1 LEGIGFE
8 SKSNDYFSG
17 ISINNLVFRDSTL
30 SGSSISSDIFSD
42 MKVDDMKVLTFINV
56 NLEDENP
63 LFWTIFKPFENLRA
77 IHIENG
83 KLTKLDSS
91 FGSIPAE
98 NILTAE
104 FDNIGLEVIETN
116 TFKNWKS
123 LKMLT
128 ITDNL
133 IKHFEWIPK
142 STELWNLDL
151 RRNKIKTIPKNL
163 HELLPNLRVLKL
175 DDNNLRYIPYDA
187 IKNLK
192 EFSFEGI
199 IIRLYLNNIFSMKFI
214 QELKFIQIGS
224 KNSITPDSNS
234 LCANGDMT
242 WILEYTENLNFKLPQ
257 FLLNSLF
264 ETKCKVFNG
273 VENVYKSCH
282 ELKQTE
288 FSCDDS
294 GKLKSPNL
302 FRFYYC
308 F

>member
-91 FGSIPAE
+91 FGSIPAK

-116 TFKNWKS
+116 TFENWKS

-133 IKHFEWIPK
+133 IIDFEWIPK

-199 IIRLYLNNIFSMKFI
+199 IIRLFLNKNFFMKLI
-214 QELKFIQIGS
+214 LKFE
-224 KNSITPDSNS
+224 
-234 LCANGDMT
+234 C
-242 WILEYTENLNFKLPQ
+242 
-257 FLLNSLF
+257 
-264 ETKCKVFNG
+264 V
-273 VENVYKSCH
+273 
-282 ELKQTE
+282 
-288 FSCDDS
+288 
-294 GKLKSPNL
+294 
-302 FRFYYC
+302 
-308 F
+308 

>member
-1 LEGIGFE
+1 VCKGLPQSENFKFFKDHPITTLALEGMGFE

-30 SGSSISSDIFSD
+30 SGSSISMDIFSD

-63 LFWTIFKPFENLRA
+63 SFWTVFKPFKNLRA
-77 IHIENG
+77 IHIEKG
-83 KLTKLDSS
+83 KLTKLDLN
-91 FGSIPAE
+91 FGSILAE

-116 TFKNWKS
+116 TFENWKS

-128 ITDNL
+128 ITDNF
-133 IKHFEWIPK
+133 IKDFEWIPK

-192 EFSFEGI
+192 EFSFE
-199 IIRLYLNNIFSMKFI
+199 
-214 QELKFIQIGS
+214 
-224 KNSITPDSNS
+224 SIK
-234 LCANGDMT
+234 
-242 WILEYTENLNFKLPQ
+242 I
-257 FLLNSLF
+257 
-264 ETKCKVFNG
+264 
-273 VENVYKSCH
+273 
-282 ELKQTE
+282 
-288 FSCDDS
+288 
-294 GKLKSPNL
+294 NL
-302 FRFYYC
+302 FLNEIFFYEIDTEIRMRLIRC
-308 F
+308 

>member
-1 LEGIGFE
+1 LEKFKFFKDRSINTLALEGMGFE

-17 ISINNLVFRDSTL
+17 QSISNLVFEDSTL
-30 SGSSISSDIFSD
+30 SGSLISLDIFSD

-63 LFWTIFKPFENLRA
+63 LFWTIFKPFKNLRA

-91 FGSIPAE
+91 FGSLPAE

-116 TFKNWKS
+116 TFENWKS

-128 ITDNL
+128 ITDNF
-133 IKHFEWIPK
+133 IKDFEWISK

-163 HELLPNLRVLKL
+163 NELLPNLRVLKL

-199 IIRLYLNNIFSMKFI
+199 IIRLLLDNNFFTKLI
-214 QELKFIQIGS
+214 LKF
-224 KNSITPDSNS
+224 
-234 LCANGDMT
+234 
-242 WILEYTENLNFKLPQ
+242 E
-257 FLLNSLF
+257 
-264 ETKCKVFNG
+264 
-273 VENVYKSCH
+273 
-282 ELKQTE
+282 
-288 FSCDDS
+288 
-294 GKLKSPNL
+294 
-302 FRFYYC
+302 C